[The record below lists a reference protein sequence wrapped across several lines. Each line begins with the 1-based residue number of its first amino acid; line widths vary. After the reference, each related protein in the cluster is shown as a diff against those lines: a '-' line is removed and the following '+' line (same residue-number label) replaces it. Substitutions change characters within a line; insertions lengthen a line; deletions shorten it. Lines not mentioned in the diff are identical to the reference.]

1 MIAMNSQVNNIVQ
14 VNRLGVIVV
23 NPFEGVKFKDEN
35 AQLEYSLV
43 YLFNAD

>member
-23 NPFEGVKFKDEN
+23 NPFERVKFKDEK
-35 AQLEYSLV
+35 A
-43 YLFNAD
+43 

>member
-1 MIAMNSQVNNIVQ
+1 MITISSQVNNIVQ

-23 NPFEGVKFKDEN
+23 NPSEGAKFKDEN

>member
-1 MIAMNSQVNNIVQ
+1 MITISSQVNNIVQ

-23 NPFEGVKFKDEN
+23 NLFEGAKFKDKN